1 MCKHTCQP
9 HERHDV
15 DVAKLVLSAEHVGTG
30 KQPAVRVILFGRQGC
45 PWSQHVRQ
53 SGPQQDMPIECVLV
67 LGAMWVLG
75 FVVGRQQCHDVEVPR
90 DKLWLAKSV
99 AHVNGVG
106 LRSRGAAVEKG
117 QRGFIYT

>member
-1 MCKHTCQP
+1 
-9 HERHDV
+9 
-15 DVAKLVLSAEHVGTG
+15 
-30 KQPAVRVILFGRQGC
+30 
-45 PWSQHVRQ
+45 
-53 SGPQQDMPIECVLV
+53 MPVECVLV

-90 DKLWLAKSV
+90 DELWLAKSV

-106 LRSRGAAVEKG
+106 LCSRGAAVEKG